1 MDNRRIWITASA
13 NRAYNFVQDEQNCG
27 NYLVVSGQLS
37 LYIAENTNLLPTGE
51 VADKLLQEFTVLWG
65 SAVNLSASD
74 QKFPMLFAHKEE
86 NKPRVVSSTPNAP
99 TLAGFG
105 KVLNSIQGLQQR
117 LEDFSVDD
125 VSKAADKV
133 RTLSRSLSEL
143 QRKICALTQI
153 KESITA
159 VRTAVDRASN
169 ETAELIKLERLDKS
183 LHLQAIAQASK
194 LVRLPQLTRIGKDT
208 SKMSSIRT
216 VVTHPNSIPKF
227 EPITPSLEPAV
238 TNSTATEQSASPTS
252 ETETESPSPEKK
264 VVIQDLT
271 VIAAPLKT
279 SLEDEQPTHFQEVAS
294 QFVIAQSRVDS
305 WQPSQSP
312 EVESH
317 SAGLENR
324 VNEVPTIEA
333 LVQLPEEVAT
343 KTGAKTLLPVS
354 TDFDQRLLDD
364 LIKNYGEF
372 APTPNL
378 PALIKPAAK
387 ANRQEK
393 QAPSTPRDEEFT
405 KTDVPS
411 LKKEG
416 ELDRQLKKLIK
427 DYGEYDLYS
436 QQSPIN
442 LKTGVIAAFLLLGAI
457 LAGFYFF
464 SASKSAYPPPSPFTG
479 HSAADTSRATGTSAN
494 VNTISSEN
502 TGPAAAGEAGVVP
515 DKKIGKT
522 KTIKKVGEQ

>member
-1 MDNRRIWITASA
+1 
-13 NRAYNFVQDEQNCG
+13 
-27 NYLVVSGQLS
+27 
-37 LYIAENTNLLPTGE
+37 

-125 VSKAADKV
+125 VSKATDKV
-133 RTLSRSLSEL
+133 RTLSLSLSEL

-238 TNSTATEQSASPTS
+238 TNSTATEQPASPTS

-317 SAGLENR
+317 STGLETR
-324 VNEVPTIEA
+324 VNEVPTIET

-378 PALIKPAAK
+378 PALIKPAAQ
-387 ANRQEK
+387 ANRQEEDTLSK
-393 QAPSTPRDEEFT
+393 PRDEEFT
-405 KTDVPS
+405 KTEVPS

-464 SASKSAYPPPSPFTG
+464 SAPKSAYPPPSPFTG

-522 KTIKKVGEQ
+522 KPIKKVGEQ

>member
-1 MDNRRIWITASA
+1 M
-13 NRAYNFVQDEQNCG
+13 
-27 NYLVVSGQLS
+27 
-37 LYIAENTNLLPTGE
+37 
-51 VADKLLQEFTVLWG
+51 LWG

-125 VSKAADKV
+125 VSKATDKV
-133 RTLSRSLSEL
+133 RTLSLSLSEL

-238 TNSTATEQSASPTS
+238 TNSTATEQPASPTS

-324 VNEVPTIEA
+324 VNEVPTIET

-387 ANRQEK
+387 ANRQEEHTLSK
-393 QAPSTPRDEEFT
+393 PRDEEFT
-405 KTDVPS
+405 KTEVPS

-464 SASKSAYPPPSPFTG
+464 SAPKSAYPPPSPFTG
-479 HSAADTSRATGTSAN
+479 HSAADISRATGTSAN

-522 KTIKKVGEQ
+522 KPIKKVGEQ